1 MSSKSKIDNRGRSAL
16 PALLVLS
23 ASALGG
29 CSDIYFD
36 RRETI
41 ALSAD
46 DYLQAN
52 KVEQMVDPWP
62 RYVGNKN
69 IAFNGERMQA
79 AVERYR
85 RHEVIQPVPP
95 LTNTYTQQKP
105 PPPLTTEHVPIDQP
119 AAVGAAAAPVA
130 GAKP

>member
-1 MSSKSKIDNRGRSAL
+1 MSSKSKVDKRGRSAL

-23 ASALGG
+23 ASVLGG

-46 DYLQAN
+46 DHLQAN

>member
-1 MSSKSKIDNRGRSAL
+1 
-16 PALLVLS
+16 
-23 ASALGG
+23 
-29 CSDIYFD
+29 
-36 RRETI
+36 
-41 ALSAD
+41 
-46 DYLQAN
+46 LQAN
-52 KVEQMVDPWP
+52 KVEEMVDPWP

-85 RHEVIQPVPP
+85 HHEVIQPVPP

-105 PPPLTTEHVPIDQP
+105 PPPLTTEHVPIPDAAP
-119 AAVGAAAAPVA
+119 AGAAAAPVA